1 MNFLIRVVRLIDGL
15 NERVGRFVAWLTTFL
30 VLVVC
35 FDVVTRY
42 LLNESMVAVQELEWH
57 VFAVIFLLGAAYT
70 LKEDGHVRVDVFYSH
85 LTPKKKALIDLVGC
99 LIFLIPFAILV
110 VTTSKAFVQMSW
122 AVHEGSPNPGGLPA
136 RYLLKAVIPAGFV
149 LVLLQGIA
157 LALRSFLTLVGR
169 PVDAEDVAAA
179 DAAGKEVD
187 HA

>member
-1 MNFLIRVVRLIDGL
+1 MNLLIRVVRLIDGL
-15 NERVGRFVAWLTTFL
+15 NEWVGRLVAWLTTFL

-57 VFAVIFLLGAAYT
+57 VFALIFLLGAAYT

-85 LTPKKKALIDLVGC
+85 MAPKKKALIDLIGC
-99 LIFLIPFAILV
+99 LFLLIPFAILV
-110 VTTSKAFVQMSW
+110 VGTSKAFVQMSW

-136 RYLLKAVIPAGFV
+136 RYLLKAAIPAGFV
-149 LVLLQGIA
+149 LVLLQGIS
-157 LALRSFLTLVGR
+157 LAVRSFLVLVGR
-169 PVDAEDVAAA
+169 PVDGSDTAPA
-179 DAAGKEVD
+179 DGKEAG